1 MGVNFNFVDCCK
13 TVNYKEND
21 FVTTGSGRTIPLR
34 QWKLENAVERGWDWV
49 PDPDSYDL
57 NYNNNNI
64 QEEKTMANFM
74 KNMFGSIERG
84 LCRLSADGSIAVKVG
99 GSYKTYNAKDNAL
112 INCDNFVFDVGDE
125 AFFVVPT
132 NEAKVGDIILVED
145 GGGRRVP
152 KYVIK
157 ADGNM
162 LTVVNYI
169 NGAVET
175 ILPERYMFMGNTY
188 MYGKIVSMFGDVSA
202 LTGGDGANNVMKYM
216 MMSQMCKGMSG
227 SDGGMNPMLMM
238 MMMNGGGMSNIF
250 NSMFGNITA
259 PTVEKSADKED

>member
-1 MGVNFNFVDCCK
+1 MKFDFNFVDPCT
-13 TVNYKEND
+13 TVN
-21 FVTTGSGRTIPLR
+21 VTEHEYVT
-34 QWKLENAVERGWDWV
+34 V
-49 PDPDSYDL
+49 
-57 NYNNNNI
+57 NNSITMSKREYESRYGNK
-64 QEEKTMANFM
+64 QEESTMGNFM

-84 LCRLSADGSIAVKVG
+84 LCRLSADGNIAVKVG
-99 GSYKTYNAKDNAL
+99 GSYKTYNAKDNSL

-125 AFFVVPT
+125 AFFVIPT

-157 ADGNM
+157 AEGNM
-162 LTVVNYI
+162 LTVVNYL

-188 MYGKIVSMFGDVSA
+188 MYGKIVSMFGDVGA

-216 MMSQMCKGMSG
+216 MMSQMMKGMGGESG
-227 SDGGMNPMLMM
+227 ANPMLMM
-238 MMMNGGGMSNIF
+238 MMMNNGGGF
-250 NSMFGNITA
+250 NNLFGSMFGASTPASTEKATA
-259 PTVEKSADKED
+259 EED